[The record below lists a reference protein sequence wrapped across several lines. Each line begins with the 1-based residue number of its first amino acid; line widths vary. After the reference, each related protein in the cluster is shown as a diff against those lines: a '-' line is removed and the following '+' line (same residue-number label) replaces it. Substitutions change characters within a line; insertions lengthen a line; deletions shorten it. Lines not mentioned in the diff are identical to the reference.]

1 MVKFLIMGC
10 GRISKK
16 HSELLGGNFI
26 KNAKLVGVCDTDLN
40 KAKELGIKYN
50 IPYFQNIEDAL
61 SKVECDVVSILTPSG
76 LHGKNIL
83 QVAAYNKHIVVEKPM
98 TLDENEAVNVINE
111 CEKRQ
116 IKLFVVKQN
125 RFNLPIVK
133 LKQAIDEK
141 KFGKIFLSTVRV
153 RWARHQSYYDQDE
166 WRGTWK
172 YDGGVLS
179 NQASHHLDLLEWM
192 MGDIESVYAKSMTAL
207 ANIETED
214 TAAVVLKFKNG
225 ALGIIEATTATRPN
239 NIEGSLSILGEKG
252 TVVVGG
258 IAVDKVLTWR
268 FENKESEEEQI
279 IKKYSNEVNH
289 VYGIGHKL
297 YYDHVIDVLKNNT
310 QNLIDGNE
318 GRKSVRLINAIYE
331 SVRKN
336 KEVIVNNI

>member
-1 MVKFLIMGC
+1 M
-10 GRISKK
+10 
-16 HSELLGGNFI
+16 
-26 KNAKLVGVCDTDLN
+26 
-40 KAKELGIKYN
+40 
-50 IPYFQNIEDAL
+50 
-61 SKVECDVVSILTPSG
+61 
-76 LHGKNIL
+76 
-83 QVAAYNKHIVVEKPM
+83 
-98 TLDENEAVNVINE
+98 
-111 CEKRQ
+111 
-116 IKLFVVKQN
+116 
-125 RFNLPIVK
+125 K

-297 YYDHVIDVLKNNT
+297 YYDHVIL
-310 QNLIDGNE
+310 
-318 GRKSVRLINAIYE
+318 S
-331 SVRKN
+331 
-336 KEVIVNNI
+336 